1 MKNNNLIGKNV
12 SYVLDKLV
20 INGAWHIDSEDYED
34 NVKVLYRWYE
44 DTYTEMW
51 IYTDNDRI
59 VTRTNILY
67 R

>member
-1 MKNNNLIGKNV
+1 MKSNSLIGKNV

-20 INGAWHIDSEDYED
+20 INGAWHIDGEDHED

-44 DTYTEMW
+44 NAYAEMW

-59 VTRTNILY
+59 VTKTSIYY

>member
-1 MKNNNLIGKNV
+1 MKNNNLIGKHV

-20 INGAWHIDSEDYED
+20 VNGVWHIDSADYED

-44 DTYTEMW
+44 GTYAEMW

>member
-20 INGAWHIDSEDYED
+20 VNGAWHIDSDDHKD
-34 NVKVLYRWYE
+34 NEKVLYRWYGE
-44 DTYTEMW
+44 TYAEMW
-51 IYTDNDRI
+51 ICLDDNRI
-59 VTRTNILY
+59 VTKTNIYY